1 MRSARGL
8 ALVAVLWIVAA
19 LSVVAAGVSH
29 SVRQEIRAVSNARQA
44 AVGEAQGQAAI
55 FLVLQDLATQVQKPV
70 RLATLPATWHG
81 VEMAVRVQPL
91 DGLIDLNNAPPGLLA
106 LLFQHGGELD
116 RPRAEALAQAAVRY
130 RSTLD
135 GRNRSVGFESPE
147 DLLQVEG
154 IDYNLYAKLAAL
166 VTADLRGSG
175 RVNVLAAAP
184 DVLAV
189 LAGGDHA
196 KAAALAAR
204 REDGGAGGAGL
215 DTTALPGEFVDLR
228 SVGPR
233 YHLQARVPLSGGA
246 WLLVSRTVDF
256 GAARH
261 GVPWRVL
268 HGDYR
273 FEPASH

>member
-1 MRSARGL
+1 MRAARGL

-19 LSVVAAGVSH
+19 LSVVAASVSH

-44 AVGEAQGQAAI
+44 ALGEAQGQAAI
-55 FLVLQDLATQVQKPV
+55 LLVLQDLATQVQKPV
-70 RLATLPATWHG
+70 RLATLPASWRG

-116 RPRAEALAQAAVRY
+116 KARAEALAQAAIRY
-130 RSTLD
+130 RSALD
-135 GRNRSVGFESPE
+135 SRNRNVGFDAPE

-154 IDYNLYAKLAAL
+154 VDYNLYAKLAAL

-189 LAGGDHA
+189 LAGGDVA
-196 KAAALAAR
+196 KAAALVAR
-204 REDGGAGGAGL
+204 REESGTGIDI
-215 DTTALPGEFVDLR
+215 TVLPREFVDVTA
-228 SVGPR
+228 VGSR

-256 GAARH
+256 AAARH
-261 GVPWRVL
+261 GVPWRML
-268 HGDYR
+268 HADYR
-273 FEPASH
+273 FEPASGH